1 MLETPT
7 LNREQ
12 AMAIVTVS
20 RWKGNQEQTLPLA
33 REAAPILKRHGAIS
47 VRVGPCYAGPDAGQT
62 YVAVTFLDWAAFG
75 RAQQALSTD
84 AQWQGLYGQVSK
96 VAVLEDRS
104 IIVAEEL

>member
-1 MLETPT
+1 MLETLT

-33 REAAPILKRHGAIS
+33 REAAPILKKHGATS
-47 VRVGPCYAGPDAGQT
+47 VRVGPCFAGPDAGQT
-62 YVAVTFLDWAAFG
+62 YVAVTFPDWAAFG

-84 AQWQGLYGQVSK
+84 AQWRSLYAQASK
-96 VAVLEDRS
+96 VGELQDRS
-104 IIVAEEL
+104 IIMAEEL